1 MRHEEDKLQQSC
13 IRWFDY
19 QHPKLSLLLHHSPNG
34 GFRNKIEAAKFK
46 LMGVRKGFP
55 DLILLVSSNGYHALM
70 IELKSSKG
78 RQQESQKLFQQAVE
92 AQGYKYALCYSLD
105 EFITIINEYL
115 KFKD

>member
-34 GFRNKIEAAKFK
+34 GLRSKVTGAI
-46 LMGVRKGFP
+46 
-55 DLILLVSSNGYHALM
+55 
-70 IELKSSKG
+70 LKSEGALAGVADLFLSVPNRFYHGLYIEMKKPKG